1 MRQTTAAAMPS
12 VLLGVW
18 AVFLVLLGTSPAS
31 PAVPGHPAAASL
43 SALPGAPSPAATG
56 PHSIAAAHATTGTP
70 SPAATAAP
78 RGAEQRTLV
87 RAPSRSAADTAVQ
100 QTAAA
105 EHTVRLPGAP
115 PAVASG
121 SGTDRPAHLR
131 GTAACGPRQERAPPG
146 DAYDPRHTRGP
157 PATRHS

>member
-1 MRQTTAAAMPS
+1 MERRVRRTAAAALPS

-18 AVFLVLLGTSPAS
+18 AVFMVLLGTSPAS
-31 PAVPGHPAAASL
+31 PAVPGQTAAAAEAVRPPGLPAAA
-43 SALPGAPSPAATG
+43 PARDG
-56 PHSIAAAHATTGTP
+56 GT
-70 SPAATAAP
+70 
-78 RGAEQRTLV
+78 RAEV

-115 PAVASG
+115 PAVASAAH
-121 SGTDRPAHLR
+121 TARPPQPR
-131 GTAACGPRQERAPPG
+131 GVAGAGPRQERAPPR

-157 PATRHS
+157 PSTRFS